1 MTDSRRREALI
12 RRVFR
17 FSLVLKAAHSVL
29 ELIGGVALYAASGEA
44 ILRAARALTRHEL
57 LEHPNDIVAR
67 SLLRAAEALSIEQ
80 KAAAT
85 VYLLSHGVVEI
96 VLVVMILR
104 NRIWAYPL
112 YMVALGVLI
121 VYQCYQLTL
130 GFWLWLALLTLW
142 DAVVVYLTWHEFR
155 VQRSIAAAN

>member
-1 MTDSRRREALI
+1 MTERKRLEALL

-17 FSLVLKAAHSVL
+17 YSLLLKAAHSVL
-29 ELIGGVALYAASGEA
+29 ELIAGVALYAASGDA

-57 LEHPNDIVAR
+57 LEHPDDLVAR
-67 SLLRAAEALSIEQ
+67 TLLRAAESLAIEQ

-85 VYLLSHGVVEI
+85 VYLVSHGLAEV
-96 VLVVMILR
+96 VLVVLILR

-112 YMVALGVLI
+112 YMVALSLLI

-130 GFWLWLALLTLW
+130 DFWLLLALLTLW
-142 DAVVVYLTWHEFR
+142 DVVVVYLTWHEFR
-155 VQRSIAAAN
+155 VQRSIAVAI